1 VPSLKA
7 IRKRIQS
14 VQSTQKI
21 TRAMKMV
28 AGARLNRAQTRITE
42 LRPYAVKTQ
51 EVLASITA
59 SSSPAPAG
67 AEGGGYASSPAL
79 LGAKVAVVAGVA
91 AGVTVGAVA
100 GALEGAGDVGW
111 SEAAAH
117 PLLEDRPEKRVLI
130 LVLTS
135 DRGLC
140 GAFNT
145 NINKRA
151 EREWRERTAA
161 GQEVKLVVVG
171 RKGRDYMARRNA
183 PVLEFLPG
191 VWDKLN
197 LETAQQVGRAVL
209 GPFNRKEVD
218 AIYLV
223 YNEFKSAMTQH
234 VVGERLIPVAPGAA
248 AAAPTSDDAS
258 APPTEYIFEPDKGA
272 LLRQL
277 LPMYVDISIL
287 RALYESQAS
296 EFGARMTAMDAAT
309 KNAKEMIGA
318 LTLQYNKARQASIT
332 KELMEIIG
340 GSEALKE

>member
-7 IRKRIQS
+7 IRKRISS

-51 EVLASITA
+51 EVLAAIAVEPPKPADDEA
-59 SSSPAPAG
+59 SGTEGYVENYLESPTQMDAPAEVEVEIG
-67 AEGGGYASSPAL
+67 QEKAL
-79 LGAKVAVVAGVA
+79 LPRTKQNP
-91 AGVTVGAVA
+91 
-100 GALEGAGDVGW
+100 LE
-111 SEAAAH
+111 
-117 PLLEDRPEKRVLI
+117 LLQTRAEKRVLL
-130 LVLTS
+130 LVVTS

-151 EREWRERTAA
+151 EREWKSRTEA
-161 GQEVKLVVVG
+161 GQEVKLMVIG
-171 RKGRDYMARRNA
+171 RKGRDYMARRGA
-183 PVLEFLPG
+183 PVAEYFAG
-191 VWDKLN
+191 VWDKLG
-197 LETAQQVGRAVL
+197 LTTAQGVGKKLLA
-209 GPFNRKEVD
+209 PFYAREAD

-223 YNEFKSAMTQH
+223 YNEFKSAMSQT
-234 VVGERLIPVAPGAA
+234 VVVERLLPIQPVEKKKPEGGGE
-248 AAAPTSDDAS
+248 PTTD
-258 APPTEYIFEPDKGA
+258 EYGFEPHKDA
-272 LLRQL
+272 LLTRL
-277 LPMYVDISIL
+277 VPMYVDISIL

-296 EFGARMTAMDAAT
+296 ELGARMTAMDAAT
-309 KNAKEMIGA
+309 KNAKEMIA
-318 LTLQYNKARQASIT
+318 SLTLAYNKARQAAIT